1 MKIICIARNY
11 ANHAKELNNEIPEK
25 PVFFLKPD
33 TALLPKNRDFY
44 IPEFT
49 QELHYEAEVVIKISK
64 AGKYIQ
70 PEFASNYFQEIC
82 LGIDFTARDLQNQL
96 KEKRHPWEMAKA
108 FDNSAVI
115 GKFFNKNDFNLNKLN
130 FRLEKNQE
138 IVQQGNTQQM
148 IHGFSTIIAEASKYF
163 TLKTGDLI
171 MTGTPAGVGKVNVD
185 DRLEGWI
192 ENQQSFDISVK

>member
-11 ANHAKELNNEIPEK
+11 VEHAKELNNEIPEN

-33 TALLPKNRDFY
+33 TALLQKNRDFY

-49 QELHYEAEVVIKISK
+49 QDLHYEAEIVLKISK

-70 PEFASNYFQEIC
+70 TEFAQNYFQEIS

-96 KEKRHPWEMAKA
+96 KKKGHPWEIAKA

-115 GKFFNKNDFNLNKLN
+115 GDFFDKNEFDLNNLN
-130 FRLEKNQE
+130 FRLDKNE
-138 IVQQGNTQQM
+138 ETVQDGNTQQM
-148 IHGFSTIIAEASKYF
+148 IHDFSKIIAEASKYF

-171 MTGTPAGVGKVNVD
+171 MTGTPAGVGKVNID
-185 DRLEGWI
+185 DCLKGWI
-192 ENQQSFDISVK
+192 ENRLAFDISVK